1 MAKSW
6 VVVAGCGQ
14 IMGGCGW
21 LYVVV
26 WDGCRWLYGVVVDGS
41 TK

>member
-14 IMGGCGW
+14 IMGGC
-21 LYVVV
+21 
-26 WDGCRWLYGVVVDGS
+26 RWLWIVALNSKTELGTGKS
-41 TK
+41 CSF